1 VRAGRDYAGAA
12 GISLE
17 VQDMNRILLSF
28 ALLGISPLVAVA
40 QQAPAPATAL
50 IANPVATAVRSSL
63 ERQSKNI
70 IAATEE
76 MPTDKYGY
84 QPTPAQITFGHL
96 VMHMA
101 NSNFHLCAMISG
113 VEAPKMDELKETDGK
128 DKLTGALK
136 ASFDF
141 CTQSLA
147 KVDDSKLG
155 EVVFTRGTFTLTRAA
170 AMIALTN
177 DFADH
182 YSGAAMYLRLN
193 GLLPPTAQQPHK
205 E

>member
-1 VRAGRDYAGAA
+1 
-12 GISLE
+12 
-17 VQDMNRILLSF
+17 MKRILLF
-28 ALLGISPLVAVA
+28 FVLAAISPLAAGA
-40 QQAPAPATAL
+40 QQAAAPSASTAQ
-50 IANPVATAVRSSL
+50 AAPVVNPVSTAVRSIL

-70 IAATEE
+70 NAATET
-76 MPTDKYGY
+76 MPADKYSY

-101 NSNFHLCAMISG
+101 NSNFHLCSMISG
-113 VEAPKMDELKETDGK
+113 VELPKMDELKETDGK

-141 CTQSLA
+141 CTQTLA

-155 EVVFTRGTFTLTRAA
+155 EVVFTRGTFTLTRAG

-182 YSGAAMYLRLN
+182 YSAAAMYLRLN
-193 GLLPPTAQQPHK
+193 GLLPPTAQQKGK

>member
-1 VRAGRDYAGAA
+1 MKR
-12 GISLE
+12 L
-17 VQDMNRILLSF
+17 LLSF
-28 ALLGISPLVAVA
+28 VLAMISPLAAGA
-40 QQAPAPATAL
+40 QQAAPSAQAATVT
-50 IANPVATAVRSSL
+50 NPVVNPVSTAVRSIL

-70 IAATEE
+70 IAATDE
-76 MPTDKYGY
+76 MPADKYSY

-101 NSNFHLCAMISG
+101 NSNFHLCSMISG
-113 VEAPKMDELKETDGK
+113 VELPKMDELKETDAK

-136 ASFDF
+136 SSFDF
-141 CTQSLA
+141 CTQTLA

-155 EVVFTRGTFTLTRAA
+155 EVVFTRGAFTLTRAG

-193 GLLPPTAQQPHK
+193 GLLPPTAQQTHK